1 MFEFTKMHALG
12 NDFVV
17 IDGIDQSVSFN
28 PSLAQLISDRHLGI
42 GCDQILLVNNDVDD
56 ANVFD
61 FRIFN
66 ADGSESAQCGNGA
79 RCVARL
85 LYDRGYPSG
94 SDFVLRTSAD
104 DLQCSVNETQ
114 ITVSLG
120 VPNFDPPEIP
130 FLSDS
135 EQKTYDLQV
144 EDQIVQVS
152 ALSLGNPHAVM
163 LVEDVSRAPVETT
176 GPIIESHPRFPERT
190 NVGYLE
196 IVSRMV
202 VRLRVYERGVGETL
216 ACGSGASAA
225 VVAGIERELLDES
238 VQVELTAGALL
249 VEWNGRGTQT
259 MLTGPATYVYQGHW
273 LSE

>member
-85 LYDRGYPSG
+85 LYDRGYPSR

-120 VPNFDPPEIP
+120 VPNFDPPGIP

-196 IVSRMV
+196 IVSRKV

-238 VQVELTAGALL
+238 VQVELTTGSLL
-249 VEWNGRGTQT
+249 VDWNGRGTQT

>member
-104 DLQCSVNETQ
+104 DLRCSVNGTQ

-120 VPNFDPPEIP
+120 VPNFDPPGIP

-135 EQKTYDLQV
+135 EQKQYDLQV
-144 EDQIVQVS
+144 EDQIVQIS

-163 LVEDVSRAPVETT
+163 LVEDISRAPVETT

-196 IVSRMV
+196 IVSRKV

-238 VQVELTAGALL
+238 VQVELTAGSLL
-249 VEWNGRGTQT
+249 VDWNGRGTQT

>member
-104 DLQCSVNETQ
+104 DLQCSVNATQ

-120 VPNFDPPEIP
+120 VPNFDPPGIP

-135 EQKTYDLQV
+135 EQNSYDLQV
-144 EDQIVQVS
+144 EDQVVQIS

-163 LVEDVSRAPVETT
+163 LVEDVFRAPVETT
-176 GPIIESHPRFPERT
+176 GPMIESHPRFPERT

-196 IVSRMV
+196 IVSRNV

-238 VQVELTAGALL
+238 VQVELTAGNLL

>member
-56 ANVFD
+56 ANVFN

-85 LYDRGYPSG
+85 LFDRGYPSG

-104 DLQCSVNETQ
+104 DLQCSVNEAQ

-120 VPNFDPPEIP
+120 VPKFDPPGIP

-144 EDQIVQVS
+144 ENHIVQIS

-163 LVEDVSRAPVETT
+163 LVEDISRAPVETT
-176 GPIIESHPRFPERT
+176 GPIIESHPKFPERT

-196 IVSRMV
+196 IVSRSV

-238 VQVELTAGALL
+238 VQVELTAGSLL
-249 VEWNGRGTQT
+249 VDWNGRGTQT

>member
-104 DLQCSVNETQ
+104 DLQCSVNGTK

-120 VPNFDPPEIP
+120 VPNFDPPDIP

-144 EDQIVQVS
+144 EDQAVQVS
-152 ALSLGNPHAVM
+152 ALSLGNPHTVM

-196 IVSRMV
+196 IVSRKV

-225 VVAGIERELLDES
+225 VVAGIEQELLDES
-238 VQVELTAGALL
+238 VQVELTAGSLL

>member
-28 PSLAQLISDRHLGI
+28 PSLAQLIADRHIGI

-56 ANVFD
+56 ANIFN

-85 LYDRGYPSG
+85 LFDRGYPSG
-94 SDFVLRTSAD
+94 SDFVLRTSVD

-120 VPNFDPPEIP
+120 VPKFDPPGIP

-144 EDQIVQVS
+144 ENQIVQVS

-163 LVEDVSRAPVETT
+163 LVEDVSRAPVEAT

-196 IVSRMV
+196 IVSRKV

-238 VQVELTAGALL
+238 VQVELTAGSLL
-249 VEWNGRGTQT
+249 VDWNGRGTQT

>member
-17 IDGIDQSVSFN
+17 IDGIDHSVSFN
-28 PSLAQLISDRHLGI
+28 PSLAQLIADRHIGI

-56 ANVFD
+56 ANVFN

-94 SDFVLRTSAD
+94 NSFVLRTSAD
-104 DLQCSVNETQ
+104 DLQCSVNATQ

-120 VPNFDPPEIP
+120 VPNFDPPGIP

-135 EQKTYDLQV
+135 EQKTYELQV
-144 EDQIVQVS
+144 EDQIVQIS

-176 GPIIESHPRFPERT
+176 GPMIESHPRFPERT

-196 IVSRMV
+196 IVSRNV

-238 VQVELTAGALL
+238 VQVELTAGNLL